1 VNGRMKILTRGY
13 QEVIIPFE
21 LLDYLHMTD
30 TERKMENQPDY
41 NEEFRKE
48 LRMIRA
54 RNYVLSVAE
63 MRTYRI
69 VGVFNSIGEV
79 ERMSNDYIK
88 KFALGVHDGYRGEVA
103 MIETSLQVFK
113 ADVEKGEE
121 WRGEEKGK
129 SNPLKVVSV
138 IVFANVQSCQLFA
151 LKNIELYGPMGVWP
165 LQN

>member
-1 VNGRMKILTRGY
+1 
-13 QEVIIPFE
+13 
-21 LLDYLHMTD
+21 MTD
-30 TERKMENQPDY
+30 TTRKMGNQSDY

-48 LRMIRA
+48 LRTIRA

-103 MIETSLQVFK
+103 MIETSIQTFK
-113 ADVEKGEE
+113 TNAEAVEEGEE
-121 WRGEEKGK
+121 WKGKKKGK

-151 LKNIELYGPMGVWP
+151 LKNFELYGPMGVWP